1 MTQTSLSAKSD
12 SFNFSALVKD
22 VKVALIIQL
31 TGLLL
36 IYLVKVFL
44 ARWMGKTEY
53 GIYEYVISWS
63 LLLAIPAGLGFPRT
77 VLRLISEYRVKQDWG
92 RLGGIIRGSLLL
104 TILNSILLCLVS
116 TGLILLLNHY
126 HSFAY
131 AKPLLIGIWLVPLQA
146 LVQLFL
152 ETARAMK
159 DVTLAYAPSLVIW
172 PILLLSGGLFFW
184 QRNHAL
190 RSITTIE
197 MAMVML
203 AIALSFQLWL
213 LWGKLNTEVEQTTP
227 IYNYREWISI
237 ALVLLLQAGFKE
249 ILNQTDIV
257 MVGSV
262 IGAEEAGIYSAA
274 VKTAEWVAFSLQTV
288 NIVVA
293 PVFTTLYVQGDRQE
307 LQNLVSKV
315 TVWMFWSS
323 LAVAAILIIFA
334 QPVMRLFGSDFVVA
348 HWQLKILVLGQLVN
362 ALCGSVGFL
371 LIMTGHQNKA
381 VFIYGYAALSNIVL
395 NGVLIPIF
403 GSIGA
408 AIATSL
414 TMAMWNVWLSFLVIK
429 HLGIYPSVFYS
440 FFRRKGDRAL
450 DSSSGN
456 NSSN

>member
-1 MTQTSLSAKSD
+1 MTQTSLSGNSD

-22 VKVALIIQL
+22 VKVVLILKL

-36 IYLVKVFL
+36 VYLVKVFL

-63 LLLAIPAGLGFPRT
+63 LLLAIPAGLGFPST
-77 VLRLISEYRVKQDWG
+77 VLRLISEYRVKQDWA

-104 TILNSILLCLVS
+104 TILASIFLCLVS
-116 TGLILLLNHY
+116 TALILLLDHY
-126 HSFAY
+126 YSFAY
-131 AKPLLIGIWLVPLQA
+131 TKPLLIGIWLVPLQA

-152 ETARAMK
+152 ETARGMK
-159 DVTLAYAPSLVIW
+159 DFTLAYAPSLVIS
-172 PILLLSGGLFFW
+172 PILLLSGGLFFL

-213 LWGKLNTEVEQTTP
+213 LWGKLNREVEQTTP
-227 IYNYREWISI
+227 IYNYQEWIRI
-237 ALVLLLQAGFKE
+237 ALVLLLQAGFTE

-262 IGAEEAGIYSAA
+262 IGAEDAGIYSAA
-274 VKTAEWVAFSLQTV
+274 VKTAQWVAFALQTV

-293 PVFTTLYVQGDRQE
+293 PAFTTLYLQGDRQE
-307 LQNLVSKV
+307 LQKLVFKV
-315 TVWMFWSS
+315 TVWIFWFS
-323 LAVAAILIIFA
+323 LAVGTILIIFA
-334 QPVMRLFGSDFVVA
+334 QPVMGLFGSDFVAA
-348 HWQLKILVLGQLVN
+348 HWQLKILVLGRVVDS
-362 ALCGSVGFL
+362 LCGSVGTL
-371 LIMTGHQNKA
+371 LIMTGYQNKM
-381 VFIYGYAALSNIVL
+381 VFITGYAALINIIL
-395 NGVLIPIF
+395 NAVLIPIF

-414 TMAMWNVWLSFLVIK
+414 TIAMWNVWVGLVVIK
-429 HLGIYPSVFYS
+429 NLGIYPSVFYG
-440 FFRRKGDRAL
+440 FLGRKGNRAL
-450 DSSSGN
+450 DSSPGN